1 MQTKRPRGRPPK
13 FSPEQV
19 AQLKIELCDRVTRG
33 TLLTKA
39 IRDLAIGWRRLARW
53 RADDPSF
60 DEYLQGCV
68 DFLTEME
75 IDRLRELHVQHP
87 DPAVCEMA
95 GKMLT
100 WWIEKRQRR
109 TREAEVAS
117 AVPVHEILKQAQRR
131 LMAKHAAA
139 QRLQAEPAQH
149 MRRLTNNTGPLT
161 EGT

>member
-39 IRDLAIGWRRLARW
+39 MRDLEIGWKRLARW

-68 DFLTEME
+68 DFLTELE

-87 DPAVCEMA
+87 DPTVCEMA

-100 WWIEKRQRR
+100 WWIEKRHRR
-109 TREAEVAS
+109 KAEAEARS
-117 AVPVHEILKQAQRR
+117 VPVHEILKEAQRR
-131 LMAKHAAA
+131 LFEQHAAA
-139 QRLQAEPAQH
+139 QQPQRMRSSTDTKRPA
-149 MRRLTNNTGPLT
+149 P